1 MKVLLQMVLLFS
13 VFTGSSVWADED
25 HERARELVKSGEIMP
40 LEQLL
45 QKMVSGD
52 SGKLRLLEAELERK
66 QGRLV
71 YELEL
76 VDEQGVV
83 RELLF
88 DAKTGEAIG
97 EAYDK
102 GRD

>member
-13 VFTGSSVWADED
+13 VFTGSNVWADED

-45 QKMVSGD
+45 QKVVSGD

-88 DAKTGEAIG
+88 DAKTGEVIG

>member
-1 MKVLLQMVLLFS
+1 MRGILQTVLLFS
-13 VFTGSSVWADED
+13 FFIGGTVWADED

-45 QKMVSGD
+45 QKVLNKEL
-52 SGKLRLLEAELERK
+52 GKLRLLEAELEREE
-66 QGRLV
+66 GRLV

-76 VDEQGVV
+76 VDEKGVV

-88 DAKTGEAIG
+88 DAKTGEAFD
-97 EAYDK
+97 EASNKEKD
-102 GRD
+102 